1 MNYIYGR
8 PSLIAFLPPLGLP
21 RSAEVKFWTGNIAYR
36 RFWRY
41 HSTNYQRRADAKKV
55 LDSSPLSTVSSFSP
69 ILIVLPLI
77 CAFERPLRCTL
88 CVTISGDFFCVKS
101 THNALS
107 LFESSTNPLIGP
119 LHAGLHPAQ
128 LSHWLENEAGLILI
142 HVCFGLLC
150 YQPENSGMILS
161 YRVEHRLR

>member
-1 MNYIYGR
+1 M
-8 PSLIAFLPPLGLP
+8 
-21 RSAEVKFWTGNIAYR
+21 
-36 RFWRY
+36 
-41 HSTNYQRRADAKKV
+41 
-55 LDSSPLSTVSSFSP
+55 SSFSP

-142 HVCFGLLC
+142 HVCLIPFRMAWGIEVRAAGGRRTAWAG
-150 YQPENSGMILS
+150 PRAGALS
-161 YRVEHRLR
+161 APDVIYGAVRFIVLVLDL